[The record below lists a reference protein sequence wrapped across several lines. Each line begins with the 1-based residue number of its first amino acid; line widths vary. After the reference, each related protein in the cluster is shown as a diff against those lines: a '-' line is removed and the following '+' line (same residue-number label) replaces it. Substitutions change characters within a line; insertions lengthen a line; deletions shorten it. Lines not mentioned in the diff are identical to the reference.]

1 MTSLFRLRLDIVA
14 HPVYAV
20 TKELKKSI
28 ILYKKCPEFCSLLHP
43 LKKVP
48 VVNIMRKSGII
59 VIMVMIWRKKTA
71 AEPNVTTGASLL
83 QSQAKSNGSSQAIL
97 LLLLL
102 FNIHTFHYIL

>member
-1 MTSLFRLRLDIVA
+1 MDIVA

-28 ILYKKCPEFCSLLHP
+28 YKKCPEFCSLLHP

-59 VIMVMIWRKKTA
+59 VIMMMIWRKKTG
-71 AEPNVTTGASLL
+71 PDN
-83 QSQAKSNGSSQAIL
+83 
-97 LLLLL
+97 
-102 FNIHTFHYIL
+102 